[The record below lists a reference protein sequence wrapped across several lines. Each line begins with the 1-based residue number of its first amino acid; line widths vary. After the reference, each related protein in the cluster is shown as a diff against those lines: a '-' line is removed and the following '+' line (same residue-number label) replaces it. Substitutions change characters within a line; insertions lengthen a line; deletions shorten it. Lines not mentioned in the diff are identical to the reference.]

1 NLTIGTQKISSKTV
15 QIAISNKSTTADAIL
30 TALRLSWPAANG
42 MLVQVKL
49 GGNVVYDIPDIAWSA
64 AGVTLG
70 AGGSQPLVSDTT
82 KLLLKK
88 GTSYTLYLI
97 FQNSAVQ
104 DLNLYPS

>member
-1 NLTIGTQKISSKTV
+1 
-15 QIAISNKSTTADAIL
+15 STTADAIM

-49 GGNVVYDIPDIAWSA
+49 GSNVVYDIPDMAWSA
-64 AGVTLG
+64 TGVTLG

-88 GTSYTLYLI
+88 STSYTLQLI

-104 DLNLYPS
+104 DLSQYTSTASFGTGCLLEIL